1 MINLMKKYDI
11 ENELSDYLY
20 ERNEIK
26 DYKNIETFE
35 LIKNKPPFM
44 WYSITC
50 KLSSVRRI
58 TIL

>member
-35 LIKNKPPFM
+35 MIKNNRKI
-44 WYSITC
+44 Y
-50 KLSSVRRI
+50 
-58 TIL
+58 